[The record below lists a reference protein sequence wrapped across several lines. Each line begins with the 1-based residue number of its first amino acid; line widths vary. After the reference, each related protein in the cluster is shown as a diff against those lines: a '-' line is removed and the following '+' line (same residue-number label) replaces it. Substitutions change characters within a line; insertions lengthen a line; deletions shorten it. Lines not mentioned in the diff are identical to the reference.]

1 MAGFSM
7 KLGELEVLVL
17 SANYW
22 KMDDGTEGVTVW
34 YVPTTD
40 ITPVCNNKD
49 DYGIKPVKATVP
61 VSCLRD
67 LTYCPG
73 IYLAEMHLAGA
84 SGNKQGL
91 VPKEFKLQSYA
102 AITPVEK
109 Q

>member
-1 MAGFSM
+1 MAGFTV
-7 KLGELEVLVL
+7 KVAELEVLVL

-22 KMDDGTEGVTVW
+22 KMDDGTEGATVW

-40 ITPVCNNKD
+40 ITPVVNNRD

-73 IYLAEMHLAGA
+73 IYMADMHMSPA
-84 SGNKQGL
+84 SGNKSGL
-91 VPKEFKLQSYA
+91 VPKDFKLLSYA
-102 AITPVEK
+102 AITPVENK
-109 Q
+109 